1 MLKKCLLTIIAIAL
15 SAISTTVYSMAANPW
30 PEFYSQAPEIL
41 IIDPMAVMAG
51 SMPEGANM
59 LTIKLTDVALYSG
72 RICPSMAAGYMLT
85 KKAMDALYPNSIPQ
99 RGQIRVSATAA
110 ATELMEVTSYITGVR
125 PLYGRGEINACDLVI
140 DPSLKPKKHGQY
152 VMVFQRKDTG
162 KAVKGVYNKFKLI
175 PEKKIKKIKKISKKI
190 LQGNASPREKEKN
203 WSILN
208 TMVEKV
214 LMETPE
220 GVIEIIPMEGYQF
233 PESPAK

>member
-1 MLKKCLLTIIAIAL
+1 MP
-15 SAISTTVYSMAANPW
+15 ANPW

-41 IIDPMAVMAG
+41 IIDPIAVMAG
-51 SMPEGANM
+51 SMPEGSNM

-85 KKAMDALYPNSIPQ
+85 KMAMDALYPNSIPQ

-125 PLYGRGEINACDLVI
+125 PFYGRGEINACDLVI
-140 DPSLKPKKHGQY
+140 DPSLKPKKRDQY

-162 KAVKGVYNKFKLI
+162 KTVKGVYDKFKLI
-175 PEKKIKKIKKISKKI
+175 PEKKVKKIKKISKKI
-190 LQGNASPREKEKN
+190 LQGTASPQEKAKN

-208 TMVEKV
+208 TMVAKV
-214 LMETPE
+214 IMKTPE
-220 GVIEIIPMEGYQF
+220 GVLEITPMEGYQF
-233 PESPAK
+233 PEPPKK